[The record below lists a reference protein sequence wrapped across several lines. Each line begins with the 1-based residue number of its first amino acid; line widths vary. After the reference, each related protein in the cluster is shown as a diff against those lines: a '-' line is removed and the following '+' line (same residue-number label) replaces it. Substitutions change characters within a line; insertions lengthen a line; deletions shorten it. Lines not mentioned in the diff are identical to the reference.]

1 MYKKSTIPKMKLTSP
16 ELLDEYL
23 SEQSRYSSDFKA
35 LVLRVYVKEGGD
47 LDKTLHLTGVPRR
60 TLYSWIETW
69 NMEKENKKKP

>member
-1 MYKKSTIPKMKLTSP
+1 MKLTSP

-35 LVLRVYVKEGGD
+35 LVLRVYVKAGGD